1 MSDPGVDT
9 APAARELV
17 ADLLARDLSSAPARD
32 AALAVVDAVGSPA
45 RVVAARVARLLDAPV
60 EDLTRGSGEGGDV
73 ARALAALHE
82 QVDRLDPAGVD
93 LTPGWGRRTLARLSG
108 AGSPVEQYLARVAQ
122 SRGDLERVVTTLRR
136 GRDQLRR
143 DAVTVEAD
151 RAELLAAA
159 DLLAGQV
166 ALAGAV
172 DRELAGALDGPAADH
187 PHRHVLRDDLLL
199 AVRRRL
205 VDLQQ
210 QLAVTQQGVLA
221 LDLVLRNTRE
231 LVLGV
236 DRALDVTVAA
246 LHVAVAVA
254 ATPDR
259 TRTAAALAR
268 VETLRSALAEVNR
281 ALVEV
286 DRHRERSAP
295 ARSGAVR
302 DVPTGVPTPGPEGA
316 G

>member
-1 MSDPGVDT
+1 MTDPT
-9 APAARELV
+9 QEARRLV
-17 ADLLARDLSSAPARD
+17 ADLLARDLSSAPERD
-32 AALAVVDAVGSPA
+32 AATALVDGIGSDA
-45 RVVAARVARLLDAPV
+45 RAVAARVARLLDAPV
-60 EDLTRGSGEGGDV
+60 EDLTRESGEGGDI
-73 ARALAALHE
+73 ARALAALHDE
-82 QVDRLDPAGVD
+82 VDRLDPAGID
-93 LTPGWGRRTLARLSG
+93 LAPGPWRRALSRLSG
-108 AGSPVEQYLARVAQ
+108 AGSPVEQYLGRVAQ
-122 SRGDLERVVTTLRR
+122 SRGTLERVVASLRR

-143 DAVTVEAD
+143 DTVTVEAD

-159 DLLAGQV
+159 DLLDGRV

-172 DRELAGALDGPAADH
+172 DRELAGALDGAAEGT
-187 PHRHVLRDDLLL
+187 PHRDVLRDDLLF

-231 LVLGV
+231 LGHGV
-236 DRALDVTVAA
+236 DRALDVTVSA

-259 TRTAAALAR
+259 TRAAAALAR
-268 VETLRSALAEVNR
+268 VETLRSAFADVTRTLE
-281 ALVEV
+281 EV
-286 DRHRERSAP
+286 DRHRERAAP
-295 ARSGAVR
+295 ALSGAVR
-302 DVPTGVPTPGPEGA
+302 DVPTGVPTHGPERA